1 MNTFTATPYFLTRI
15 VGMTPDEHEMLAT
28 ALEYTLQQVRYDTKR
43 DRYYLDLSYPKGEIN
58 TVMLPEE
65 FNVLENIAF
74 RVIGDAY
81 GGYENE

>member
-1 MNTFTATPYFLTRI
+1 MHTETASPYYLSRV

-43 DRYYLDLSYPKGEIN
+43 DRYYLHIAYPRGVN

-81 GGYENE
+81 GRDWDE